1 MLSTAPQTAASRFLC
16 VLCVLC
22 VVVVQTACHRGRKGA
37 RVRVPRAAPAAGV
50 AAPLPGETEYGYA
63 SWYGHPYHGRATSSG
78 ETYDMYAMTAAHR
91 TLPFGTEVEVTN
103 MESGRRTRVRI
114 NDRGPFVD
122 GRIIDL
128 SLTAAKTI
136 GVWGPGTALVQ
147 LRVVRVPGVAGA
159 ASPAEPAPV
168 PSRASSPLP
177 TSIAPAA
184 AGRFTVQV
192 GAFGDRRNAERL
204 RGQLAQRYPQYPVNS
219 VASPDGGRYRVW
231 VGNEA
236 SEEQAGVI
244 AQLLRRERVDAF
256 VIRLD

>member
-1 MLSTAPQTAASRFLC
+1 L
-16 VLCVLC
+16 
-22 VVVVQTACHRGRKGA
+22 
-37 RVRVPRAAPAAGV
+37 PRAAPAAGV

-91 TLPFGTEVEVTN
+91 TLPFGTEVEVTS
-103 MESGRRTRVRI
+103 METGRRTRVRI

-128 SLTAAKTI
+128 SLTAAKSI

-159 ASPAEPAPV
+159 ASPAGPAPV
-168 PSRASSPLP
+168 SSPLP

-192 GAFGDRRNAERL
+192 GAFADRRNAERL
-204 RGQLAQRYPQYPVNS
+204 RDQLARRYPQYPVNS
-219 VASPDGGRYRVW
+219 VASPDGGHYRVW

-236 SEEQAGVI
+236 SEEKAGAI
-244 AQLLRRERVDAF
+244 AQLLRRERVEAF

>member
-1 MLSTAPQTAASRFLC
+1 MLSTAPQTATSRFLC

-128 SLTAAKTI
+128 SLTAAKSV

-159 ASPAEPAPV
+159 ASPAGPAPV
-168 PSRASSPLP
+168 SSRASSPLP
-177 TSIAPAA
+177 TSIAAA
-184 AGRFTVQV
+184 SAGRFTVQV
-192 GAFGDRRNAERL
+192 GAFADRRNAERL

-236 SEEQAGVI
+236 SEEKAGAI
-244 AQLLRRERVDAF
+244 AQLLRHERVAAF

>member
-1 MLSTAPQTAASRFLC
+1 M
-16 VLCVLC
+16 
-22 VVVVQTACHRGRKGA
+22 
-37 RVRVPRAAPAAGV
+37 PRAAPAAGV

-78 ETYDMYAMTAAHR
+78 ETYNMYAMTAAHR

-103 MESGRRTRVRI
+103 MENGRRARVRV

-128 SLTAAKTI
+128 SLTAARSI
-136 GVWGPGTALVQ
+136 GVYGPGTALVQ
-147 LRVVRVPGVAGA
+147 LKVVGVPGVAAA
-159 ASPAEPAPV
+159 ASAAGPAPV
-168 PSRASSPLP
+168 PSRASSLP
-177 TSIAPAA
+177 PTPIAAAA

-192 GAFGDRRNAERL
+192 GAFADRRNAQRL
-204 RGQLAQRYPQYPVNS
+204 RDQLARRYPQYPVNS
-219 VASPDGGRYRVW
+219 VASPDSERYRVW
-231 VGNEA
+231 IGNEA
-236 SEEQAGVI
+236 SEEKAGAI

>member
-1 MLSTAPQTAASRFLC
+1 MLTTAPQRARSRFLC
-16 VLCVLC
+16 FLCIFC
-22 VVVVQTACHRGRKGA
+22 VVVVQTACHRSRKGA
-37 RVRVPRAAPAAGV
+37 RARLPRAAPAAGA

-78 ETYDMYAMTAAHR
+78 ETYNMYGMTAAHR

-128 SLTAAKTI
+128 SLTAAKSI
-136 GVWGPGTALVQ
+136 GVYGPGTALVQ
-147 LRVVRVPGVAGA
+147 LKVVRAPGVAA
-159 ASPAEPAPV
+159 AAWPAEPPPV
-168 PSRASSPLP
+168 SSRASSPLP
-177 TSIAPAA
+177 TPIAPAA

-192 GAFGDRRNAERL
+192 GAFADRGNAERL
-204 RGQLAQRYPQYPVNS
+204 RGQLAQRYPQYAVNS

-236 SEEQAGVI
+236 SEEKAGAI
-244 AQLLRRERVDAF
+244 AQLLRRERLDAF